1 MENASGVNC
10 SKELLCS
17 LLILG
22 NNDISVAGTIP
33 NDKESQGYCE
43 VEDELF
49 GVGLLVDVI
58 DRFLHAS
65 NNLNSAS
72 QAAILKG

>member
-33 NDKESQGYCE
+33 NDEESQGYCE
-43 VEDELF
+43 VEDELV
-49 GVGLLVDVI
+49 GV
-58 DRFLHAS
+58 
-65 NNLNSAS
+65 
-72 QAAILKG
+72 